1 MINLRFEK
9 KRRFFNKFIHDQSF
23 PMNHMILIF
32 AIFSLPFG
40 YLPTFLHIRPVLGR
54 FFSVF
59 SRAKTHVA

>member
-32 AIFSLPFG
+32 DIFSLPFG
-40 YLPTFLHIRPVLGR
+40 YLPTYSPCSGPILFCL
-54 FFSVF
+54 FES
-59 SRAKTHVA
+59 KTHVA